1 MRYPL
6 PCCHPVYLSWHDH
19 LFHPKTVLMGH
30 LAIKQIAN
38 SRKSYM
44 GTREDIQGRHRES
57 DMFDRPAWS
66 IKMNGPTILRR
77 RKGRILRTSIPR
89 AMEACRALIT
99 SSIMSSNRFINDSR

>member
-44 GTREDIQGRHRES
+44 GTGEDIQGRHRES
-57 DMFDRPAWS
+57 DMFDRP
-66 IKMNGPTILRR
+66 GV
-77 RKGRILRTSIPR
+77 
-89 AMEACRALIT
+89 MEACRALIT